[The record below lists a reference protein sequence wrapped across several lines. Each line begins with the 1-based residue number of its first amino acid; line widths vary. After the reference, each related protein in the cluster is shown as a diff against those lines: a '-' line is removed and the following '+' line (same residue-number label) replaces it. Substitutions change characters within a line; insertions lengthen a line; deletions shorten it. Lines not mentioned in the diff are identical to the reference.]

1 MQIKNY
7 KNSKITYIKEEI
19 ERKSIL
25 YYLEIYYIKEAKNLF
40 TFQQKF
46 KTLKMSENFLSRQSQ
61 KKQEEIDFYNRS
73 LRGGLKKRETC
84 ETLRQK
90 IAWCETF
97 KVLLLNPT
105 NPIHKCIY
113 NTGSCTI

>member
-1 MQIKNY
+1 MKCEYFNKSSFKKYMQIKNY

-46 KTLKMSENFLSRQSQ
+46 
-61 KKQEEIDFYNRS
+61 
-73 LRGGLKKRETC
+73 
-84 ETLRQK
+84 
-90 IAWCETF
+90 
-97 KVLLLNPT
+97 
-105 NPIHKCIY
+105 
-113 NTGSCTI
+113 

>member
-19 ERKSIL
+19 KRKSIL

-46 KTLKMSENFLSRQSQ
+46 
-61 KKQEEIDFYNRS
+61 
-73 LRGGLKKRETC
+73 
-84 ETLRQK
+84 
-90 IAWCETF
+90 
-97 KVLLLNPT
+97 
-105 NPIHKCIY
+105 
-113 NTGSCTI
+113 